1 MTNQFLDFL
10 IAKKLGKQPLTP
22 HNLSFSLIPYL
33 NAVQRGNDQ
42 DAKRNLF
49 IAFTG
54 DKSSQDAAYKQ
65 MNSAYRIQ
73 KETMTRMVDEL
84 SKQADGQVERGDKVL
99 FVRMA
104 EQDKE
109 YGGLAANKLKSKY
122 GLPVV
127 CLREADARNWSG
139 SVRSDCDSLDMMNAT
154 GMVKCQ
160 GHQSAHGIL
169 IRKTAFEDFRAWAN
183 QQDWNAGVK
192 TVAADIEPD
201 DITLELC
208 ETIEQAAWLWAN
220 DLPTPTFH
228 CKFEIPVGVNVLC
241 GKAGN
246 CFRYTPFIKFGCTER
261 EIEQLHPSAKRTIE
275 AIVEL
280 SVNEWVGVRYPQARI
295 VDWEIGVEQPQEEI
309 FDFDSIFST

>member
-1 MTNQFLDFL
+1 MTNEFLDFL
-10 IAKKLGKQPLTP
+10 ITKKLGKQPLTP

-42 DAKRNLF
+42 DAKINLF
-49 IAFTG
+49 IAFAG
-54 DKSSQDAAYKQ
+54 NKLARDEAYKQ
-65 MNSAYRIQ
+65 MNAAYRVQ

-84 SKQADGQVERGDKVL
+84 SRQAEKQVERGDKIL

-154 GMVKCQ
+154 GLVKCQ

-169 IRKTAFEDFRAWAN
+169 IRKSAFEEFRVWAN

-192 TVAADIEPD
+192 TVAANIEPD
-201 DITLELC
+201 DITLDLC
-208 ETIEQAAWLWAN
+208 GTIEQYAWLWAN
-220 DLPTPTFH
+220 DLPSPTFH
-228 CKFEIPVGVNVLC
+228 CKFEIPAGVNVLC
-241 GKAGN
+241 GKSGN
-246 CFRYTPFIKFGCTER
+246 CFRYPPLIKFGCGER
-261 EIEQLHPSAKRTIE
+261 EIEQLNPNVNRTIE

-280 SVNEWVGVRYPQARI
+280 SVNEYVGVRYPQARI
-295 VDWEIGVEQPQEEI
+295 LDWEIYTEKPHEEI
-309 FDFDSIFST
+309 FDFDKIFS

>member
-10 IAKKLGKQPLTP
+10 ITKKLGKQPLTP

-49 IAFTG
+49 ISFAG
-54 DKSSQDAAYKQ
+54 DKSRQDAAYKQ
-65 MNSAYRIQ
+65 MNVAYRIQ
-73 KETMTRMVDEL
+73 KEIMTRMVEEL
-84 SKQADGQVERGDKVL
+84 SRQADSQVKRGDKIL

-127 CLREADARNWSG
+127 CLREAGMLVWSG
-139 SVRSDCDSLDMMNAT
+139 SVRSDCDSLDMMNET
-154 GMVKCQ
+154 GMAKCQ

-169 IRKTAFEDFRAWAN
+169 IRKAAFEDFRAWAN

-192 TVAADIEPD
+192 TVAAGIESD

-220 DLPTPTFH
+220 DLPAPTFY
-228 CKFEIPVGVNVLC
+228 CKFYVPSNKVVMC

-246 CFRYTPFIKFGCTER
+246 CFKLSPFIKFGCNER
-261 EIEQLHPSAKRTIE
+261 EIELLAADNIRTIE

-280 SVNEWVGVRYPQARI
+280 DVNEYMGQRYPQARI
-295 VDWEIGVEQPQEEI
+295 VQWEIHAKQQHEEI
-309 FDFDSIFST
+309 FDFDKIFS

>member
-65 MNSAYRIQ
+65 MNAAYRIQ

-154 GMVKCQ
+154 SMAKCQ

-192 TVAADIEPD
+192 TVAADIKPD

-261 EIEQLHPSAKRTIE
+261 EIEQLHPSAKRTVE

-280 SVNEWVGVRYPQARI
+280 SVNEWAGVRYPQARI
-295 VDWEIGVEQPQEEI
+295 VDWEIDVEQPQEEI

>member
-54 DKSSQDAAYKQ
+54 DKSSQEAAYKQ
-65 MNSAYRIQ
+65 MNAAYRIQ

-154 GMVKCQ
+154 GMAKCQ

-183 QQDWNAGVK
+183 QQDWNGGVK

-201 DITLELC
+201 DITRELC

-241 GKAGN
+241 GKTGN
-246 CFRYTPFIKFGCTER
+246 CFRYTPFIKFGCNER
-261 EIEQLHPSAKRTIE
+261 EIERLNPNAKRIIE
-275 AIVEL
+275 AVVEL
-280 SVNEWVGVRYPQARI
+280 GVNEWAGVRYPQARI
-295 VDWEIGVEQPQEEI
+295 VDWEIDVEQPQEEI

>member
-10 IAKKLGKQPLTP
+10 IDKKLGKQPLTP

-49 IAFTG
+49 IAFAG
-54 DKSSQDAAYKQ
+54 GKASQDAVYKQ
-65 MNSAYRIQ
+65 MNAAYRIQ
-73 KETMTRMVDEL
+73 KETITRMVDEL

-154 GMVKCQ
+154 GLVKCQ

-169 IRKTAFEDFRAWAN
+169 IHKYLFEDFRAWAN

-192 TVAADIEPD
+192 NLAADIEPD

-220 DLPTPTFH
+220 DLPVPTFH
-228 CKFEIPVGVNVLC
+228 CNFEIPVGVNVLC

-246 CFRYTPFIKFGCTER
+246 CFRYPPFIKFGCNER
-261 EIEQLHPSAKRTIE
+261 EIGQLNSNAKRTIE

-280 SVNEWVGVRYPQARI
+280 SVNEYAGVRYPQARI
-295 VDWEIGVEQPQEEI
+295 VDWEIGIEQSREEI